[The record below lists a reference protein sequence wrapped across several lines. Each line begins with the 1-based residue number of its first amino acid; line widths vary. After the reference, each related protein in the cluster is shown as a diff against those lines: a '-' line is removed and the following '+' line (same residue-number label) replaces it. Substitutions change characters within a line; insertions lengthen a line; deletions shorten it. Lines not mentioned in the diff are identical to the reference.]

1 MTTRGKRHAGP
12 SVSVYRWTSRAT
24 PCYLLGA
31 SGSTGRVRPSRIATL
46 RARLAVRDPD
56 TNPVDKMPWVA
67 ISPCP
72 PLARKL
78 PVLVRNALKTVWVCC
93 GIPSPK
99 QVYWLDDRRR
109 LLVEIKS
116 SEIVARAGRRRRRS
130 LLDPLNP

>member
-1 MTTRGKRHAGP
+1 MPGLQFLYTAAHH
-12 SVSVYRWTSRAT
+12 VLLRAT
-24 PCYLLGA
+24 CSVLQG
-31 SGSTGRVRPSRIATL
+31 PSRIATL

>member
-1 MTTRGKRHAGP
+1 MKEDGCGKTENKGERIDEEDGIFP
-12 SVSVYRWTSRAT
+12 FEGEDKGELSVDS
-24 PCYLLGA
+24 L
-31 SGSTGRVRPSRIATL
+31 SRIATL

-116 SEIVARAGRRRRRS
+116 GEIVARAGRRRRRS